1 MQKTL
6 CMAAILLLAACQDE
20 PVAPETLA
28 ETPAVP
34 DVPVTG
40 DAPVAAP
47 VGGARQVVEETDTF
61 LFEYSYPQQAGEQPE
76 LAAWL
81 DLQLN
86 DKRDSLAVEALEGLE
101 VARETGFPFNKYSSG
116 TAWEVVADL
125 PDWLSLSA
133 TLSFYTGGA
142 HPNYAF
148 DTLVWDKAKGE
159 LIEPIAFFTSATAL
173 DRALGD
179 KLCADLNIEREKRR
193 GSPVTEGSDDFFEAC
208 VKVDETNLLL
218 GSSNGKTFDRIGIQ
232 IAPYLAGPYAE
243 GDYEFTFPMT
253 AELMKTVRPEYRT
266 AFAARN

>member
-20 PVAPETLA
+20 PQAPEA
-28 ETPAVP
+28 MVDAPEVP
-34 DVPVTG
+34 DVPVVG
-40 DAPVAAP
+40 DEPVAAP

-81 DLQLN
+81 DKQLN
-86 DKRDSLAVEALEGLE
+86 DKRDDLAVEALEGLE
-101 VARETGFPFNKYSSG
+101 AARDSGFPFNKYSNG
-116 TAWEVVADL
+116 TSWEVVADL
-125 PDWLSLSA
+125 PNWLSLSA

-148 DTLVWDKAKGE
+148 DTLVWDKQNGKS
-159 LIEPIAFFTSATAL
+159 IEPIAFFTSATAL
-173 DRALGD
+173 DRALGET
-179 KLCADLNIEREKRR
+179 LCADLNAEREKRR
-193 GSPVTEGSDDFFEAC
+193 GSPIPEGSDDIFEAC

-218 GSSNGKTFDRIGIQ
+218 GSSNGKTFDRIGVQ

-253 AELMKTVRPEYRT
+253 AQLMETVRPEYKD
-266 AFAARN
+266 AFTARN